1 MVTYG
6 QQVQA
11 VLVQVLHHGGQVPRL
26 PLGEG
31 VLVVGQGLHL
41 WPDFVVGGPE
51 GPRERERERERERDR
66 IKRMRLIFLD

>member
-51 GPRERERERERERDR
+51 GPREREAETELRECV
-66 IKRMRLIFLD
+66 